1 MQIERERSKEEETI
15 EYRPLVLRQLLRLL
29 LFRGRGS
36 HHQLLLRRRLQQLQR
51 SVRLLIDSLEIE
63 TERQNE
69 RATLRVNRAS

>member
-36 HHQLLLRRRLQQLQR
+36 HHQLLLRRCLQLRR

-63 TERQNE
+63 TEAE
-69 RATLRVNRAS
+69 TE